1 MVRTGARGL
10 DILRQA
16 PAARLGPF
24 LKLRLGVHRRG
35 RIRIRHGLPQAVDH
49 HLRCREAG
57 IEEDSPAFQ
66 AIGYRELAAHL
77 RGDITLDQATSALLQ
92 ATRRY
97 AKRQLTWFR
106 GEPGIRW
113 FVVDSRERL
122 SSEVLDYL
130 AASGLQ
136 GSP

>member
-1 MVRTGARGL
+1 MLESGWLEEVRGL
-10 DILRQA
+10 L
-16 PAARLGPF
+16 
-24 LKLRLGVHRRG
+24 
-35 RIRIRHGLPQAVDH
+35 
-49 HLRCREAG
+49 EAG
-57 IEEDSPAFQ
+57 IEEGSPAFQ

-106 GEPGIRW
+106 AEPGIRW
-113 FVVDSRERL
+113 FEVESPERL

-130 AASGLQ
+130 ESSGLRRR
-136 GSP
+136 P